1 MFDKGTCSGKVAKI
15 VILMLALVSLVAC
28 QPRPVHYTPTPTTE
42 PQVAPSPTLVPT
54 AVVPTPVPTPTPTP
68 VISGPTKLRVE
79 PSVMLDLPVGETRLV
94 QMWLEN
100 VEGLQSIEV
109 HIGFEPRYVQIE
121 DADPDVEGGQI
132 QAGDF
137 PVPAQVVRNEAN
149 NDSGFVVYHV
159 TAASPVSGS
168 GVVASFAVRG
178 HAEGGSP
185 LRFGVV
191 KLLDADGQSLEV
203 PEQIDGLVSVSA
215 GGPAPEPTEA
225 ASTEAPPPISTPVA
239 VTPTPVP
246 PTPSSA
252 GPVYH
257 TVQAGENLY
266 RISLRYGTTVNAIV
280 AANDLLNANSV
291 YVGQVLLIPVG
302 GQAQPGP
309 TTYVVQPGDT
319 LYSIARRFGT
329 TVDALAAHNGIAPPY
344 AIMVGQT
351 LRIP

>member
-1 MFDKGTCSGKVAKI
+1 MFDKGTFSGKVAKI
-15 VILMLALVSLVAC
+15 VILMLALVSLAAC
-28 QPRPVHYTPTPTTE
+28 QPRPVHYTPTPTVE

-54 AVVPTPVPTPTPTP
+54 AVVPTPAPTLTPTP
-68 VISGPTKLRVE
+68 VVSGPTKLRMD

-121 DADPDVEGGQI
+121 DADPDVEGEQI

-185 LRFGVV
+185 
-191 KLLDADGQSLEV
+191 
-203 PEQIDGLVSVSA
+203 GLVSVSA

-225 ASTEAPPPISTPVA
+225 APPISTPVA

-266 RISLRYGTTVNAIV
+266 RISLRYGTTVDAIV
-280 AANDLLNANSV
+280 AANNLPNANSV

-319 LYSIARRFGT
+319 LYAIARRFGT